1 MVGFALLGAALTSR
15 SPCLIT
21 GGSKGIA
28 GVFVHEGDMKC
39 SHL

>member
-1 MVGFALLGAALTSR
+1 MVGFALFGAALTGR
-15 SPCLIT
+15 RPCLIT

-28 GVFVHEGDMKC
+28 GVFVRKGDMKC